1 MQDFLYDMYP
11 WVKSL
16 HIMAVISWMAALL
29 YLPRLFVYHVETD
42 PNHINLDETIVKW
55 EMLLMKR
62 IANPAM
68 IVAWLCGIFLFA
80 LPGVIDW
87 SSFWFYIKLGAV
99 LGLTYYHHWMGRQR
113 KALAAGDRP
122 FTGRTYRML
131 NEVPA
136 VLMIVIVIMVI
147 VRPF

>member
-1 MQDFLYDMYP
+1 MQDFLFTLYP

-42 PNHINLDETIVKW
+42 PKHINLDETIVKW
-55 EMLLMKR
+55 ELLLLKR

-68 IVAWLCGIFLFA
+68 IVAWICGLYLIFL
-80 LPGVIDW
+80 PGIISWEGGWFHLKFLCVI
-87 SSFWFYIKLGAV
+87 
-99 LGLTYYHHWMGRQR
+99 GLTVYHMWMAGQR
-113 KALAAGDRP
+113 KKLAAGDRP

-136 VLMIVIVIMVI
+136 VLMIIIVIMVI